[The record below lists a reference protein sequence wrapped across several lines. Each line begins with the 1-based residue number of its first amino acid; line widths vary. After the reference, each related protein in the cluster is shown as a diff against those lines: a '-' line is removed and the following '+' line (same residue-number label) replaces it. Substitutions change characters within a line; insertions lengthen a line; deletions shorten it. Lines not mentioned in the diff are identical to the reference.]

1 MLLPNLIPRP
11 HSQACFYLPFAFTM
25 IHGNGRPVKKRGRP
39 GSIYHMSGREVD
51 VRREGPIFKYVR
63 TKLESEFLTGQ
74 DE

>member
-11 HSQACFYLPFAFTM
+11 VFTV
-25 IHGNGRPVKKRGRP
+25 HNNTQERKTGKKQGRP
-39 GSIYHMSGREVD
+39 GSIYHVSGREVY